1 MLMRQAEAKIQL
13 INDVD
18 SMKLSSKRP
27 YIPLRRDSEARLARE
42 VDDIISLF
50 TFVDENKAMNLL
62 PKYVSSSPDN
72 MPSLRL
78 YDGDL
83 NVILSWMKNI
93 GTRIERFEEVMAAI
107 CRDVKEL
114 QVTSCDQLVQST
126 RTATRGSATARS
138 VNKPTPVVS
147 TEPLPTDGNSFAHV
161 ADVNSEQLMND
172 PVNWATVTSI
182 PYCSEN
188 RFAVLSTDDEGNGE
202 SRQQSAYTT
211 VVRRRNST
219 KRLRQ
224 HTSPQQTPNNRQT
237 TSQEQQQRQPR
248 RVPAVIG
255 TS

>member
-1 MLMRQAEAKIQL
+1 MAHVSLVL
-13 INDVD
+13 NDVLCFLVNKFGKLAVKSLKVTLTDFYSVDASSWGED
-18 SMKLSSKRP
+18 SVDKRCRLDEIVVEASV
-27 YIPLRRDSEARLARE
+27 YSAATRHEARLARE

-114 QVTSCDQLVQST
+114 QVRSCDQLVQST
-126 RTATRGSATARS
+126 RTATRGSVTALI

-161 ADVNSEQLMND
+161 
-172 PVNWATVTSI
+172 
-182 PYCSEN
+182 
-188 RFAVLSTDDEGNGE
+188 
-202 SRQQSAYTT
+202 
-211 VVRRRNST
+211 
-219 KRLRQ
+219 
-224 HTSPQQTPNNRQT
+224 
-237 TSQEQQQRQPR
+237 
-248 RVPAVIG
+248 VII
-255 TS
+255 